1 MKLAAILTNIRTQVI
16 EFMNERF
23 WLEELVLKFLLG
35 KLKEL
40 KIIFAKHYSDCYSSK
55 QAIIFQ
61 SKAASVFTR
70 HYILLSISRGYNNA
84 VFTGKIQP
92 PQHLGKHDVTISGIQ

>member
-23 WLEELVLKFLLG
+23 WLKELVFKLLG

-40 KIIFAKHYSDCYSSK
+40 KMIFAQHYTDYYYYSSK
-55 QAIIFQ
+55 QVHF
-61 SKAASVFTR
+61 
-70 HYILLSISRGYNNA
+70 
-84 VFTGKIQP
+84 
-92 PQHLGKHDVTISGIQ
+92 

>member
-23 WLEELVLKFLLG
+23 WSEELVFKFLLG
-35 KLKEL
+35 KLQEL
-40 KIIFAKHYSDCYSSK
+40 GVIFAQHYTDCYSSK

-70 HYILLSISRGYNNA
+70 HYILLSIYGRNNN
-84 VFTGKIQP
+84 VFT
-92 PQHLGKHDVTISGIQ
+92 

>member
-23 WLEELVLKFLLG
+23 WLKELVFKFLLG

-40 KIIFAKHYSDCYSSK
+40 KIIFAQHYLDCYSSSK
-55 QAIIFQ
+55 YSSPPSQQVFSLVIIFYYQ
-61 SKAASVFTR
+61 SMEEITMFLHEKYNHPTTSVNMT
-70 HYILLSISRGYNNA
+70 
-84 VFTGKIQP
+84 
-92 PQHLGKHDVTISGIQ
+92 

>member
-23 WLEELVLKFLLG
+23 WLEELVFKLLG

-40 KIIFAKHYSDCYSSK
+40 QMIFAQHYADYYYYSSK
-55 QAIIFQ
+55 
-61 SKAASVFTR
+61 
-70 HYILLSISRGYNNA
+70 
-84 VFTGKIQP
+84 
-92 PQHLGKHDVTISGIQ
+92 

>member
-23 WLEELVLKFLLG
+23 WLKELVFKFLLG

-40 KIIFAKHYSDCYSSK
+40 KIIFAQHCIDYYSSK
-55 QAIIFQ
+55 QVFPSPSQQVFPLVIIFYYQ
-61 SKAASVFTR
+61 SMELITLFLHEK
-70 HYILLSISRGYNNA
+70 YNH
-84 VFTGKIQP
+84 
-92 PQHLGKHDVTISGIQ
+92 PQHLSKHDVTISGIQ